1 MEEEIKNVC
10 ENVSIMRFEPN
21 DILLVKVN
29 TKFTNEIANAFKNSL
44 DQIIPKDLNIKI
56 LFMGDGVEFVIMRKD
71 RDESVN

>member
-10 ENVSIMRFEPN
+10 ESVSIMRFEPN

>member
-10 ENVSIMRFEPN
+10 ESVSIMRFEPN

-29 TKFTNEIANAFKNSL
+29 TQFTNELANAFKSSL
-44 DQIIPKDLNIKI
+44 DQVIPKDLNIKV

-71 RDESVN
+71 RDASVN

>member
-1 MEEEIKNVC
+1 MEEEIKNFC
-10 ENVSIMRFEPN
+10 ESVSIMRFEPN

>member
-10 ENVSIMRFEPN
+10 ESVSIMRFEPN

-29 TKFTNEIANAFKNSL
+29 TKLTNEIANPFKNSL

-71 RDESVN
+71 RDASVN